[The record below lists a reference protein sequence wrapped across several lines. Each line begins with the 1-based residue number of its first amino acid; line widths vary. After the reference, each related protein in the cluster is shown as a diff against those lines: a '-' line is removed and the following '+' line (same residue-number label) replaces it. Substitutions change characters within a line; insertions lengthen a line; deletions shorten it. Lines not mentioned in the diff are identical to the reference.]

1 MGNVVDYVRSEF
13 RTFGELEFSNVDSLV
28 LSELSYMCLS
38 GLVPAFEAAK
48 SVATVPIAR
57 LLRAEDY
64 PAMLASN
71 SGDMNDYRLALLRAV
86 CESPRFRGLRVGE
99 YAERLDTC
107 REQQFAAMTFDL
119 GDCPHAVASPDSDDS
134 ADSSAGAAG
143 LLYVAFRGTDGTL
156 VGWKEDFNMAV
167 RCPVP
172 SQESAYRYVDSI
184 MERSAGFL
192 SVSSAPDIM
201 IGGHSKGGN
210 MAAYAAMLVA
220 QHDIEESCE
229 QARNLGLMPALGG
242 TVAGRNGRIPRIYSH
257 DGPGLPQAVVDG
269 QAYRAISGRIDKTV
283 PESSIVGMLLQTSAH
298 YTVVKADA
306 IGIMQHLGASWQ
318 VADGA
323 FERASGLSGGAQ
335 VVKKTIDTWL
345 DTVERERRGRAI
357 DQLYE
362 IFAAAGYANIAD
374 LTANWTDS
382 LPKILAAAKGT
393 DRETR
398 ALIRDVLKAVPASA
412 AKALDPR

>member
-64 PAMLASN
+64 PAMFASN

-119 GDCPHAVASPDSDDS
+119 GDCSHAVASPDSDDS

-210 MAAYAAMLVA
+210 MAAYAAILPPLECPPIMMSGAEETDRNPAERSMIESTYRYADSCDGTGQRTAMLKSSFHPTSVPSVPRKA
-220 QHDIEESCE
+220 TYSNPAAPADESAESSESGEATACE
-229 QARNLGLMPALGG
+229 QSPRSNVIAANCCSLHVSRRSAYSPTRSPRNRGDSHTARSN
-242 TVAGRNGRIPRIYSH
+242 
-257 DGPGLPQAVVDG
+257 
-269 QAYRAISGRIDKTV
+269 
-283 PESSIVGMLLQTSAH
+283 
-298 YTVVKADA
+298 
-306 IGIMQHLGASWQ
+306 AS
-318 VADGA
+318 
-323 FERASGLSGGAQ
+323 R
-335 VVKKTIDTWL
+335 
-345 DTVERERRGRAI
+345 
-357 DQLYE
+357 
-362 IFAAAGYANIAD
+362 
-374 LTANWTDS
+374 
-382 LPKILAAAKGT
+382 
-393 DRETR
+393 
-398 ALIRDVLKAVPASA
+398 
-412 AKALDPR
+412 

>member
-13 RTFGELEFSNVDSLV
+13 RTFDELAFSNVDSLV
-28 LSELSYMCLS
+28 LSELSYMRLS
-38 GLVPAFEAAK
+38 GLVPTFETAK

-64 PAMLASN
+64 PVMFASN
-71 SGDMNDYRLALLRAV
+71 SNDMNDYRLSLLRAV

-99 YAERLDTC
+99 YAERLDER

-119 GDCPHAVASPDSDDS
+119 GDCPHVAAAQDRDDS
-134 ADSSAGAAG
+134 ADSPTDAAG

-172 SQESAYRYVDSI
+172 SQESAYRYVDSV
-184 MERSAGFL
+184 MDRSSGFL
-192 SVSSAPDIM
+192 SASPAPGIM

-210 MAAYAAMLVA
+210 MATYAAMLVT
-220 QHDIEESCE
+220 QHDIARSCE
-229 QARNLGLMPALGG
+229 RARNLGLMPALGG
-242 TVAGRNGRIPRIYSH
+242 AVEGRNGRIRKVYSH
-257 DGPGLPQAVVDG
+257 DGPGLPQAMVDG
-269 QAYRAISGRIDKTV
+269 QAYRAIGRRIDKTV
-283 PESSIVGMLLQTSAH
+283 PESSIVGMLLQTSAR

-306 IGIMQHLGASWQ
+306 IGIMQHLGSSWR
-318 VADGA
+318 VTGGA
-323 FERASGLSGGAQ
+323 FERANGLSGVAQ
-335 VVKKTIDTWL
+335 VMKRTIDAWL
-345 DTVERERRGRAI
+345 ETVGQEQRERAI
-357 DQLYE
+357 NQIYE
-362 IFAAAGYANIAD
+362 IFASTGYANIAD

-382 LPKILAAAKGT
+382 LPKILAAAKST

-398 ALIRDVLKAVPASA
+398 TLILDVLKAVPASA

>member
-64 PAMLASN
+64 PAMFASN

-242 TVAGRNGRIPRIYSH
+242 TVVGRNGRIPRIYSH
-257 DGPGLPQAVVDG
+257 DGPGLPQAMVDG

-283 PESSIVGMLLQTSAH
+283 PESSIVGMLLQT
-298 YTVVKADA
+298 
-306 IGIMQHLGASWQ
+306 
-318 VADGA
+318 
-323 FERASGLSGGAQ
+323 LS
-335 VVKKTIDTWL
+335 
-345 DTVERERRGRAI
+345 
-357 DQLYE
+357 
-362 IFAAAGYANIAD
+362 
-374 LTANWTDS
+374 
-382 LPKILAAAKGT
+382 
-393 DRETR
+393 
-398 ALIRDVLKAVPASA
+398 LIHI
-412 AKALDPR
+412 

>member
-1 MGNVVDYVRSEF
+1 M
-13 RTFGELEFSNVDSLV
+13 
-28 LSELSYMCLS
+28 
-38 GLVPAFEAAK
+38 
-48 SVATVPIAR
+48 
-57 LLRAEDY
+57 
-64 PAMLASN
+64 
-71 SGDMNDYRLALLRAV
+71 
-86 CESPRFRGLRVGE
+86 
-99 YAERLDTC
+99 
-107 REQQFAAMTFDL
+107 
-119 GDCPHAVASPDSDDS
+119 
-134 ADSSAGAAG
+134 
-143 LLYVAFRGTDGTL
+143 
-156 VGWKEDFNMAV
+156 
-167 RCPVP
+167 
-172 SQESAYRYVDSI
+172 
-184 MERSAGFL
+184 
-192 SVSSAPDIM
+192 
-201 IGGHSKGGN
+201 
-210 MAAYAAMLVA
+210 
-220 QHDIEESCE
+220 
-229 QARNLGLMPALGG
+229 
-242 TVAGRNGRIPRIYSH
+242 
-257 DGPGLPQAVVDG
+257 VDG